1 MYLAGCGDNIEEN
14 KKKIAKQIQNG
25 EAFAKF
31 KQLVQNQGGD
41 VRYLDDIS
49 KFPKAKFAE
58 EIKAKKSGYIER
70 LDARKIGEVS
80 CALGAGRVK
89 KEDQIDK
96 TVGIRLLK
104 KQGEYVEEGETL
116 AIVYANDK
124 EKIDYESIHE
134 AYKIGAKKEKKIIL
148 NVI

>member
-1 MYLAGCGDNIEEN
+1 MYLAGKGDNIEEN
-14 KKKIAKQIQNG
+14 KKKISEQIQNG
-25 EAFAKF
+25 KAFTKF
-31 KQLVQNQGGD
+31 KELVQNQGGD
-41 VRYLDDIS
+41 VHYLEDIS
-49 KFPKAKFAE
+49 KFPKTKFTE
-58 EIKAKKSGYIER
+58 EIKAKKSGYIEK

-89 KEDQIDK
+89 KEDPIDK

-104 KQGEYVEEGETL
+104 KQGEYVEKGEVL

-124 EKIDYESIHE
+124 EKIDYEE
-134 AYKIGAKKEKKIIL
+134 LNDAYKIGAKIEEKIIL

>member
-1 MYLAGCGDNIEEN
+1 MAGKGENIEEN
-14 KKKIAKQIQNG
+14 KKKISKQIQNG
-25 EAFAKF
+25 EAFKKF
-31 KQLVQNQGGD
+31 KELVQNQGGD
-41 VRYLDDIS
+41 VQYLDDFI
-49 KFPKAKFAE
+49 KFPKAKLELELKAE
-58 EIKAKKSGYIER
+58 KSGYIEV

-104 KQGEYVEEGETL
+104 KQGDFVKQGETL
-116 AIVYANDK
+116 SIVYANDV
-124 EKIDYESIHE
+124 EKIDWNNLKT
-134 AYKIGAKKEKKIIL
+134 AYKIGEKTEEKIIL

>member
-1 MYLAGCGDNIEEN
+1 MYLAGKGDNIEEN
-14 KKKIAKQIQNG
+14 KKKIAGQIQNG

-31 KQLVQNQGGD
+31 KELVQNQGGD

-49 KFPKAKFAE
+49 KFPKAKFEE
-58 EIKAKKSGYIER
+58 EIKAKTSGYIER

-104 KQGEYVEEGETL
+104 KQGEYVEKGETL

-124 EKIDYESIHE
+124 EKINYEAIEE
-134 AYKIGAKKEKKIIL
+134 AYKIGAKREEKIIL